1 MKVNSFA
8 SLSSFKVSI
17 CMFSIPSHPFI
28 LHLVN
33 AYSSITGFPYGETV
47 GVAVK
52 LRALK

>member
-33 AYSSITGFPYGETV
+33 AYSSVSGFPDGETV
-47 GVAVK
+47 VAAVK